1 MATQRLKLKVGP
13 HEFEAEG
20 DHDQVMAQ
28 LQIWQ
33 QLIAGSATAAPPMPH
48 AASQEAGGYDP
59 IAKTDVR
66 DLERAELGKMF
77 IHTEG
82 TQEISLR
89 YIPPSDTKE
98 QDAILLILL
107 GYRVLEDKPEILVT
121 WLKAALEKSG
131 LTADRVDRLA
141 TPLANDRLLLKRG
154 RGKGG
159 VYQLTNKGV
168 VAATNLAREMLEHV
182 S

>member
-1 MATQRLKLKVGP
+1 MATQKLKLKVGP

-20 DHDQVMAQ
+20 DHEQVMAQ

-33 QLIAGSATAAPPMPH
+33 QLIAASPIAASSTIAAAP
-48 AASQEAGGYDP
+48 QEGPGSGLAPKADRELDR
-59 IAKTDVR
+59 TD
-66 DLERAELGKMF
+66 LSKMF
-77 IHTEG
+77 IHSEA

-89 YIPPSDTKE
+89 YIPPASDTKE
-98 QDAILLILL
+98 RDAILMILL
-107 GYRVLEDKPEILVT
+107 GYRALEDKPEILVT

-131 LTADRVDRLA
+131 LTADRIDRLA
-141 TPLANDRLLLKRG
+141 NPLVNERLLLKRG
-154 RGKGG
+154 RSKGG

-168 VAATNLAREMLEHV
+168 IEATRLAKEMLEQV